1 MKKQILTLCS
11 ILMLNVMLFAGGGF
25 TGKIV
30 YSMDYDLPEAYE
42 AQRAMLATEMTVYI
56 GKGFTR
62 TEQKTGLGDQIVI
75 TNLKTKITTILMNLM
90 GQKIAISSEDTKGNE
105 TKKHIEI
112 TSETKTIAGYECKKA
127 IYTLVA
133 DNEEN
138 SQTVEIYFTDQLPKE
153 SNSQFPGIEGYPLEY
168 IIETQGMTITYKAKS
183 VTEAIV
189 DKNLSKI
196 PDGYQKMTTEE
207 FGKMMGAE

>member
-1 MKKQILTLCS
+1 
-11 ILMLNVMLFAGGGF
+11 MLNVMLFAGGGF

-42 AQRAMLATEMTVYI
+42 AQRAMLATEMSVYI

-90 GQKIAISSEDTKGNE
+90 GQKIAITSEGVEEKE
-105 TKKHIEI
+105 IKKDIKI
-112 TSETKTIAGYECKKA
+112 TEETKTIAGYKCKKA
-127 IYTLVA
+127 IYTVSA
-133 DNEEN
+133 EN
-138 SQTVEIYFTDQLPKE
+138 QENNQIVEIYYTEDLPKE
-153 SNSQFPGIEGYPLEY
+153 LNTQFPGLNGYPLEY
-168 IIETQGMTITYKAKS
+168 VIETQGMTITYKAKS
-183 VTEAIV
+183 VSQEPV